1 MTLNGSAMKNSR
13 QREEN
18 NMIFEIGESV
28 AVKSGVTDPDF
39 GFDISG
45 WQGRVQEVDNTGTVF
60 IRWDSLTLNQ
70 MGLDLAIRC
79 EEENFDWEVMTLGIR
94 EVEKASIRDTK
105 IDVNRVASL
114 MKAKMIEMEK

>member
-1 MTLNGSAMKNSR
+1 MK
-13 QREEN
+13 
-18 NMIFEIGESV
+18 FKIGESV

-39 GFDISG
+39 GFDISR
-45 WQGRVQEVDNTGTVF
+45 WQGRVQEVDDTGTVF

-79 EEENFDWEVMTLGIR
+79 EEENFDWEVMTLTIS
-94 EVEKASIRDTK
+94 EIEKTSSRDAEA
-105 IDVNRVASL
+105 DVVRVARF

>member
-1 MTLNGSAMKNSR
+1 MK
-13 QREEN
+13 
-18 NMIFEIGESV
+18 FKIGESV

-45 WQGRVQEVDNTGTVF
+45 WQGRVQEVDTNAVF

-79 EEENFDWEVMTLGIR
+79 VEENFDWEVMTLTIR
-94 EVEKASIRDTK
+94 EVEKASIRDTEAEV
-105 IDVNRVASL
+105 DRVASF
-114 MKAKMIEMEK
+114 MKAKMIEMER

>member
-1 MTLNGSAMKNSR
+1 MK
-13 QREEN
+13 
-18 NMIFEIGESV
+18 FEIGESV

-45 WQGRVQEVDNTGTVF
+45 WQGRVQEVDKTDTVF

-79 EEENFDWEVMTLGIR
+79 EKENFDWEVMTLSIR
-94 EVEKASIRDTK
+94 EVEKTSIRDTK
-105 IDVNRVASL
+105 IDVDRVASL
-114 MKAKMIEMEK
+114 MKAKMIEIEN